1 MQWMRIAL
9 QYSEKTWHQV
19 NLWMCSSSGIDEDA
33 EKKWANQCSS
43 NDARRQK
50 VSLTAF
56 DWLDAYELCW
66 LLDDVL
72 LIWLWLKYCKLL
84 NASKLN
90 LPIPNIVTVISANF
104 YQWCNEIYHVFTN
117 LFYFSK
123 CFLELQLKKERGC
136 LLSIFVFTKVPSW
149 CEKKSTDG
157 WARISIGHF
166 AGLVATCSELYGR
179 TFFKNTIEDGGS
191 AAPVHHLHCLHC

>member
-1 MQWMRIAL
+1 MYWSLGSNIRPSSDTQNLVLSELSLFIPPQNIENKILGLQMLLTDNVEPTKCHSIELMMQWMRIAL
-9 QYSEKTWHQV
+9 QYSEKTWHQE
-19 NLWMCSSSGIDEDA
+19 NIWMCSSSGIDEDA
-33 EKKWANQCSS
+33 EKKWANQWSS

-123 CFLELQLKKERGC
+123 CFFGTSTKKRKRM
-136 LLSIFVFTKVPSW
+136 SS
-149 CEKKSTDG
+149 
-157 WARISIGHF
+157 
-166 AGLVATCSELYGR
+166 
-179 TFFKNTIEDGGS
+179 
-191 AAPVHHLHCLHC
+191 